1 MHWLAWES
9 IRWENEN
16 KKRFF
21 VFVLCF
27 QEAKGVKSSADNYE
41 TNITGIDRLQVSMAS
56 FQTKQKIFQKI
67 SVEGCGLGK

>member
-1 MHWLAWES
+1 MKTK
-9 IRWENEN
+9 NV
-16 KKRFF
+16 FF

-27 QEAKGVKSSADNYE
+27 QEAKGVKSSADNNE
-41 TNITGIDRLQVSMAS
+41 TNITGIDRWQVSMES